1 MILIQSPKLMQAA
14 DFRPRGLL
22 KNPHVQSVLASSGL
36 RRLAMKERV
45 QLITERS
52 REHLLD
58 LGPDMRLQGL
68 HALPDGEPRGLV
80 VLLHGWEGSV
90 QSTYLQSLGAR
101 LLQAGYA
108 VFRLNFR
115 DHGDTHHLN
124 EGIFHSCR
132 IEEVATAVA
141 LIAQQFG
148 RRPLYIGGYSLGGNF
163 ALRVAL
169 RATEYAIPLDY
180 VFAVCPAIHP
190 PHVLR
195 AIETGPAFY
204 HAYFMLKWRR
214 SLLLKQRAFPE
225 RYNFDW
231 ARSGRMRD
239 VTRGLIERHTDFGTV
254 ENYLNGYSIAGDKL
268 AHLSVPGVILAAADD
283 PVCPVDDF
291 NDLRLPAHVELQI
304 AEHGGHCGFV
314 SDSSLESF
322 AEAFVLNRLAALA

>member
-1 MILIQSPKLMQAA
+1 MQAA

-36 RRLAMKERV
+36 RRMAMKERV
-45 QLITERS
+45 RLIAERS
-52 REHLLD
+52 REHVFD
-58 LGPDMRLQGL
+58 VGPDMRLQGF
-68 HALPDGEPRGLV
+68 HALPDSAPRGLV

-101 LLQAGYA
+101 LLMAGYA

-115 DHGDTHHLN
+115 DHGDTHDLN

-132 IEEVATAVA
+132 IEEVAAAVA
-141 LIAQQFG
+141 MAAERFTQ
-148 RRPLYIGGYSLGGNF
+148 RPLYIGGYSLGGNF

-169 RATEYAIPLDY
+169 RSAEYGIPLNY

-190 PHVLR
+190 PHVLQS
-195 AIETGPAFY
+195 IETAPAFY
-204 HAYFMLKWRR
+204 HAYFMRKWRR
-214 SLLLKQRAFPE
+214 SLLLKQRAFPH

-231 ARSGRMRD
+231 ARRGNMRD
-239 VTRGLIERHTDFGTV
+239 VTQGLIERHTDFGTA

-268 AHLSVPGVILAAADD
+268 AALTVPGLILTAADD
-283 PVCPVDDF
+283 PICPIDDF
-291 NDLRLPAHVELQI
+291 RALQLPPHIELQI
-304 AEHGGHCGFV
+304 TEHGGHCGFV

-322 AEAFVLNRLAALA
+322 AEAFVLNRLAARVL

>member
-1 MILIQSPKLMQAA
+1 MQAA

-36 RRLAMKERV
+36 RRMAMKDRV
-45 QLITERS
+45 RLIDERS
-52 REHLLD
+52 VEQLFD
-58 LGPDMRLQGL
+58 VGPDMRLQGF
-68 HALPDGEPRGLV
+68 HAMPDGEPRGLV

-101 LLQAGYA
+101 LLKAGYA

-115 DHGDTHHLN
+115 DHGDTHSLN

-132 IEEVATAVA
+132 IEEVCAAVA
-141 LIAQQFG
+141 MAAQRFEH
-148 RRPLYIGGYSLGGNF
+148 RPLYIGGYSLGGNF

-169 RATEYAIPLDY
+169 RSVEYGIPLDY

-190 PHVLR
+190 PHVLNS
-195 AIETGPAFY
+195 IETAPAFY

-214 SLLLKQRAFPE
+214 SLQLKQRAFPD

-231 ARSGRMRD
+231 ALKGRMRD
-239 VTRGLIERHTDFGTV
+239 VTRGLIERHTEFGTV

-268 AHLSVPGVILAAADD
+268 AALPVPGLILTAADD
-283 PVCPVDDF
+283 PVCPISDVHG
-291 NDLRLPAHVELQI
+291 LTLPAGVELQI
-304 AEHGGHCGFV
+304 TEHGGHCGFV

-322 AEAFVLNRLAALA
+322 AEAFVLDRLAARASAAR